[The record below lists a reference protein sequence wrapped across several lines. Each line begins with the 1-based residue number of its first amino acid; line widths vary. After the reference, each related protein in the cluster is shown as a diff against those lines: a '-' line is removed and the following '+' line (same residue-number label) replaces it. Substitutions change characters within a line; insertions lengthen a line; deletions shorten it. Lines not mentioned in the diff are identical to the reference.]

1 MYLSEFICFNSQ
13 GYNGHMYKLIILVE
27 STSTPGFHNLWPR
40 FLHAAE
46 NIPGLRREST
56 SRISQVLYGDIQYAL
71 VHELYFDNLPV
82 LQAGL
87 ASPSGKE
94 AGRLL
99 QDMTGGRVKL
109 FIADHSQD
117 DMENI
122 RKYRKAG
129 LNASS

>member
-1 MYLSEFICFNSQ
+1 M
-13 GYNGHMYKLIILVE
+13 HKLIILIE
-27 STSTPGFHNLWPR
+27 STTTPGFHDFWPR

-56 SRISQVLYGDIQYAL
+56 SRISQVLYGDVQYAL
-71 VHELYFDNLPV
+71 VHELYFDTLSA

-99 QDMTGGRVKL
+99 QELTGGSVNL

-122 RKYRKAG
+122 RRYRKIG
-129 LNASS
+129 RDASKQNERG

>member
-1 MYLSEFICFNSQ
+1 MN
-13 GYNGHMYKLIILVE
+13 KLIILVE
-27 STSTPGFHNLWPR
+27 STSIPGFHNFWPR

-46 NIPGLRREST
+46 SIPGLRREST
-56 SRISQVLYGDIQYAL
+56 SRINQVLYGDVQYAL
-71 VHELYFDNLPV
+71 VHELYFDSLPA

-109 FIADHSQD
+109 LIADHSED
-117 DMENI
+117 DLENI
-122 RKYRKAG
+122 RRYRKLEQDANSQTG
-129 LNASS
+129 RGVS